1 MSNILFK
8 KTKLF
13 ISSPYIAKSECTSRK
28 NGGGGLFVEMYE
40 FGVGGPSGLRMCGV
54 LQNSS
59 DKCGQL

>member
-13 ISSPYIAKSECTSRK
+13 ISSPYIVKSECTSRK
-28 NGGGGLFVEMYE
+28 NGGGLFVEMYE